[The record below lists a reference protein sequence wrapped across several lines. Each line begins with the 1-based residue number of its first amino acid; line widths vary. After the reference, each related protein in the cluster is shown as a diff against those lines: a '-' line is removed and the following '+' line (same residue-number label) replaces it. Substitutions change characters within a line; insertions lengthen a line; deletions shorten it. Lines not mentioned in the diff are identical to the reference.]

1 MYFDKLAERT
11 VETVPVRGIGL
22 MPLYAEDGASGGVAD
37 HLSGWTVIVVAKSQT
52 AW

>member
-1 MYFDKLAERT
+1 VYFDKLAQRT
-11 VETVPVRGIGL
+11 DEAVPLKGIRL
-22 MPLYAEDGASGGVAD
+22 MPLYAEDGASGAVAD